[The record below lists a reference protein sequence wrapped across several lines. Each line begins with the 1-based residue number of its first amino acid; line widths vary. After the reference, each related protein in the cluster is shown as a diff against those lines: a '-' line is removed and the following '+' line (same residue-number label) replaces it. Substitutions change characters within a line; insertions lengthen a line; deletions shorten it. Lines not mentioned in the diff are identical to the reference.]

1 MNAGAVDVTLE
12 WPREDPT
19 TFVMIENKLAASAKR
34 AGQLRKY
41 YLGAVNKWPGRR
53 IVGFYLAPSK
63 GLGASEIREV
73 RDTEEYRARG
83 GERPNADE
91 VFPLDWEND
100 VAAIVRGLPSAD
112 DWFET
117 SGIDEVLK
125 AIAHPPLPPDEQ
137 RDVIRDIV
145 NRALHDLANAVP
157 GVAFF
162 SWRSVGQEAVYKP
175 GGMLTIFVTVA
186 FPVDEEARLLRDVV
200 VDDNVR
206 VTLVTHFGLR
216 TEAVKP
222 PEVVGAWRELLR
234 ERRVD
239 ISGMDF
245 EPTPNGRLQLVD
257 EVQVSRAALQE
268 LIVKRATQVTTFLRE
283 RPELRAFD

>member
-1 MNAGAVDVTLE
+1 
-12 WPREDPT
+12 
-19 TFVMIENKLAASAKR
+19 
-34 AGQLRKY
+34 
-41 YLGAVNKWPGRR
+41 
-53 IVGFYLAPSK
+53 
-63 GLGASEIREV
+63 
-73 RDTEEYRARG
+73 
-83 GERPNADE
+83 
-91 VFPLDWEND
+91 
-100 VAAIVRGLPSAD
+100 
-112 DWFET
+112 
-117 SGIDEVLK
+117 
-125 AIAHPPLPPDEQ
+125 
-137 RDVIRDIV
+137 
-145 NRALHDLANAVP
+145 
-157 GVAFF
+157 
-162 SWRSVGQEAVYKP
+162 
-175 GGMLTIFVTVA
+175 
-186 FPVDEEARLLRDVV
+186 V